1 MAKGSTY
8 RIVLI
13 PKLTENDSNIEAL
26 AEKFRAFR
34 LHSLQAAPD
43 AFASTYE
50 VESQRG
56 LDHTI
61 GRLIN
66 QKAAQFVALRSTGLD
81 EDDTET
87 LKDVDLL
94 LGCEWVGM
102 AVLLGPEEGDELSIP
117 SANLDP
123 FVQMTAGADTAY
135 YNSTRLFESSSN
147 TKDIHFHING
157 TFVSPS
163 TRGSGLGGRLM
174 DVAVRYG
181 DDQAAK
187 TGRQLRVTLSVY
199 GHNTAAIHLYEK
211 AGFKVVKETDSRS
224 KPGSLA
230 VHMQLDRLT
239 PS

>member
-1 MAKGSTY
+1 MAKNSPY
-8 RIVLI
+8 QIVLI
-13 PKLTENDSNIEAL
+13 PKLTRDDSNIEAL
-26 AEKFRAFR
+26 AEKYRVFR

-50 VESQRG
+50 AESQRG

-66 QKAAQFVALRSTGLD
+66 QKAAQFVALQTGLD
-81 EDDTET
+81 TDATEAWN
-87 LKDVDLL
+87 DVDLL
-94 LGCEWVGM
+94 LKYEWVGM

-123 FVQMTAGADTAY
+123 FVQMTAGADASY

-147 TKDIHFHING
+147 AKDIHFHING

-181 DDQAAK
+181 DDQA
-187 TGRQLRVTLSVY
+187 TRTERQLRVTLSVY

-230 VHMQLDRLT
+230 VHMQLDRLP